1 MGKMTKFQTKYGPWA
16 LVTGASSGIGTEL
29 ARLIAGKGLNI
40 ILVARRQERLE
51 RLALEI
57 EKKNGVKVKSIL
69 ADLTTE
75 EGIERVK
82 AETEAL
88 EIGLLVNN
96 AGREDSGLFL
106 ETPLE
111 DAIETLDLNVR
122 APLQLTHHFARKMA
136 SRRKGGILFTAS
148 IVGFQGVPLIANY
161 AATKAWDLIFAE
173 SLAAELKSQGIDV
186 SVAAPGFTKT
196 ELSPNLDFTGL
207 PMKPMPAASVAKTA
221 LGGLGT
227 KRLVVPG
234 IINKF
239 LYVSG
244 KYLMPRFLNTW
255 SFGMVFR
262 SVLRTKL
269 RGQKGPNDPGRGKIS
284 A

>member
-1 MGKMTKFQTKYGPWA
+1 MRKLTRFQTKYGPWA
-16 LVTGASSGIGTEL
+16 LVTGASSGIGAEL
-29 ARLIAGKGLNI
+29 ARLIAGKGLSI

-51 RLALEI
+51 QLALEI
-57 EKKNGVKVKSIL
+57 EQKDGVKVKSIL

-82 AETEAL
+82 TETQAL

-106 ETPLE
+106 ETPLK
-111 DAIETLDLNVR
+111 DALKTLDLNVR
-122 APLQLTHHFARKMA
+122 APLQLTHYFARQMA
-136 SRRKGGILFTAS
+136 CRKKGGILFTAS
-148 IVGFQGVPLIANY
+148 IVGFQGVPFIANY

-196 ELSPNLDFTGL
+196 ELSPDFNFTGL
-207 PMKPMPAASVAKTA
+207 PMKPMRADAVAKTA
-221 LGGLGT
+221 LGGLGVR
-227 KRLVVPG
+227 RLSIPG
-234 IINKF
+234 GINKF
-239 LYVSG
+239 LYLSA

-255 SFGMVFR
+255 SFGTVFR
-262 SVLRTKL
+262 AVLRTKL
-269 RGQKGPNDPGRGKIS
+269 RGQSS
-284 A
+284 AQHETIK